1 MDHLANHVLNDEHV
15 LYDSYRKIP
24 TPALLSNLALSPTCL
39 LAVGKKACWLINA
52 KTPHSSHFVGTE
64 CAVRVYENPTHVLDW
79 VRVKDFVAKY
89 APVGARVN
97 IYWLHQGRS
106 QLRKTATV
114 SKPVG
119 TRMSLPGCMQPFLN
133 AINLPPFID
142 GPVDQEDTKCTP
154 IGNWKPAH
162 RSMALAV
169 KRELNRNPADPQPRC
184 VKRAASQ

>member
-1 MDHLANHVLNDEHV
+1 MDHLANHFLNDEHV
-15 LYDSYRKIP
+15 LYDCIRKIP
-24 TPALLSNLALSPTCL
+24 TNALLSHIGLSPTCL
-39 LAVGKKACWLINA
+39 LAVGKKACWMINA

-79 VRVKDFVAKY
+79 VRIKDFVAKY
-89 APVGARVN
+89 APAGARVN

-119 TRMSLPGCMQPFLN
+119 TRMSLPGCTQPFLN

-162 RSMALAV
+162 RSMALEV

>member
-1 MDHLANHVLNDEHV
+1 MDHLSNHFLNDEHV
-15 LYDSYRKIP
+15 LYDSIRKIP
-24 TPALLSNLALSPTCL
+24 TNALLSHIGLSPTCL

-79 VRVKDFVAKY
+79 VRIKDFVAKY
-89 APVGARVN
+89 APAGARVN

-119 TRMSLPGCMQPFLN
+119 TRMSLPGCTQPFLN
-133 AINLPPFID
+133 AFRLPPFIN
-142 GPVDQEDTKCTP
+142 GPVDREDAKCTS
-154 IGNWKPAH
+154 IGNWNPAL
-162 RSMALAV
+162 RSMAKAID
-169 KRELNRNPADPQPRC
+169 RELERSPADPRPRRAQC
-184 VKRAASQ
+184 IVKQ